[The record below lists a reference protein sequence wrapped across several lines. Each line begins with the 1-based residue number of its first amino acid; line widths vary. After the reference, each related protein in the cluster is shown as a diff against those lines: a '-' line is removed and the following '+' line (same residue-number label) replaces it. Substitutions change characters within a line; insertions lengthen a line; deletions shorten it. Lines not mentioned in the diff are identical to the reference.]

1 MWEAYKSC
9 SGFLTM
15 SNEKIYIRKDLLWKR
30 KNFHAKD

>member
-1 MWEAYKSC
+1 MWEAYKSR

-15 SNEKIYIRKDLLWKR
+15 SNEKIYIKKDLLWKR